1 MFFLFDPAIRA
12 LLQKWFSDVAE
23 MWCFQ
28 YLSLLPAHWFA
39 RHCMIW
45 KVAADD
51 KMLEKDGQSIP
62 SSSQARLETWV
73 ADVSLIFPDAC
84 SLNFVHPGPKKH
96 LWPFWLVQ
104 TDTNTWHM
112 DPRNVS
118 MWSSCCW
125 SSARRRYHSGK
136 FEARKACCHRSP
148 LWTPGRW
155 KPLVEYQ
162 CNLFLMVPR
171 SWFDVSTKDS
181 RKSWKSDVIFREKV
195 CKRSWPKHAKTWWFP
210 THWVLPSKRAKMNLS
225 KSWILT
231 RRYQHI
237 YPTIQ

>member
-12 LLQKWFSDVAE
+12 LLQKWFSDVCRDV
-23 MWCFQ
+23 MLQ

-45 KVAADD
+45 KVAPMIRCLKRMDSPSQQFTSAFGDLGCRFFID
-51 KMLEKDGQSIP
+51 FSRCLQSQFCT
-62 SSSQARLETWV
+62 SRAKKN
-73 ADVSLIFPDAC
+73 IFG
-84 SLNFVHPGPKKH
+84 H
-96 LWPFWLVQ
+96 FWLVQ

-136 FEARKACCHRSP
+136 VEARKACCHRSP

-171 SWFDVSTKDS
+171 KLIWCFHERLAKELEKRRYLS
-181 RKSWKSDVIFREKV
+181 RKV

-210 THWVLPSKRAKMNLS
+210 NSLS
-225 KSWILT
+225 LT
-231 RRYQHI
+231 I
-237 YPTIQ
+237 